1 MPSFIAVF
9 MGMYDG
15 AEEFLI
21 DRNIDIKKGFNNRT
35 SYTDDDVSYFNY
47 IQTEVGFDV
56 K

>member
-1 MPSFIAVF
+1 
-9 MGMYDG
+9 MGMWCRRI
-15 AEEFLI
+15 FI